1 MAGGKETP
9 RQKMIGMMYLVLTAL
24 LALNVSNAVLEKFAI
39 IDETLITLI
48 REGGEKNENKLKAV
62 LGSTSTEPK
71 VLEAKAKAQKVR
83 DLTKEAVAYLDD
95 LKAKMKVEADGKV
108 IPAEELVLNTN
119 RAEELM
125 LDHRKP
131 EVGQGYEKKL
141 NEYVTKLNEIMG
153 PEQGKFAKLTK
164 GPTEYE
170 AFKNSEHHKGKTFL
184 QFSFE
189 GTPTMGA
196 IATISQMQTE
206 ILEYE
211 GAALDSLNAV
221 AEGVQIKFDKVFP
234 MVRPNANIVI
244 AGLDY
249 EADLLISAAA
259 SGIEPEMF
267 FNGGPVKVETNAN
280 GVKVGKIKFKASG
293 GDYKNG
299 VVEKSYNV
307 KINIKG
313 KPYEDVVK
321 YKVAQPVAKFESE
334 SASTLYLDCGNEMTV
349 SIAGLTESSGISLS
363 APADQGKIIQ
373 QGAGKF
379 VIIPTRPQI
388 NVAVR
393 MDGVTIDTK
402 QFKAKPV
409 PTPIGKM
416 QVGNGEYDVKR
427 GIPPGTSI
435 VKIVPSITDDTF
447 ARNNAKDAGY
457 RITSMTMQV
466 TGKTP
471 INITS
476 GTIELS
482 KYGLRPG
489 DTFSISNVQVVR
501 STWDP
506 SDADNKPVNAKIE
519 GFYRMGTN

>member
-48 REGGEKNENKLKAV
+48 RENDNKNEKKVSAILGSSSNDKAV
-62 LGSTSTEPK
+62 TDAQE
-71 VLEAKAKAQKVR
+71 KAKKVR
-83 DLTKEAVAYLDD
+83 EVTKEAVAYLDD
-95 LKAKMKVEADGKV
+95 LKSKMKVEADGKA
-108 IPAEELVLNTN
+108 IAAEELVLNTN

-131 EVGQGYEKKL
+131 EIGQGYEKKL
-141 NEYVTKLNEIMG
+141 NEYVAKLNEIMG
-153 PEQGKFAKLTK
+153 AQGKFEKLTR
-164 GPTEYE
+164 GPEQYE
-170 AFKNSEHHKGKTFL
+170 AFKNSERHKGKTFL

-211 GAALDSLNAV
+211 GAALDSLNSIV
-221 AEGVQIKFDKVFP
+221 KGVEITFDKVFP

-244 AGLDY
+244 AGLEY

-267 FNGGPVKVETNAN
+267 FNGSALKVETNPN
-280 GVKVGKIKFKASG
+280 GVKVGKIKFRASG

-379 VIIPTRPQI
+379 VIIPSRPQI
-388 NVAVR
+388 NVAVK

-402 QFKAKPV
+402 PFKAKPA
-409 PTPIGKM
+409 PTPKGIL
-416 QVGNGEYDVKR
+416 QVGSGEYDVKR

-435 VKIVPSITDDTF
+435 VKIVPKIEDETF
-447 ARNNAKDAGY
+447 IKNNSKDAAY
-457 RITSMTMQV
+457 RIVSMVFQA

-471 INITS
+471 ITIAGGNIE
-476 GTIELS
+476 IA